1 MHSGWSAPRSAS
13 DRRSERSDLFE
24 NVLIG
29 IDGHQGGRDAVALA
43 KEIAAPGA
51 KLTLA
56 YVYGGRPVG
65 GLASAI
71 AVPFELEAGENALTQ
86 TLRESRLDARKEL
99 VFGESVGRGLHELA
113 EQLDAD
119 LLVVGSTRHALLG
132 RVLLRDDARAALN
145 GAPCAVA
152 IASRAYAHAPRS
164 LSRLGVGYNDS
175 PESAQ
180 ALAAA
185 HGLAKRYGSTIEAL
199 RVIPLPRV
207 QEETPIPA
215 DFDDA
220 INALEQQFSAR
231 FGELDGVEG
240 RVTYGEPREELA
252 QFAKS
257 LDLLI
262 VGSRGYGPLGRL
274 LHGSVS
280 GYLLG
285 HSSCS
290 LLVLP
295 RRSKSGEAV
304 ADA

>member
-1 MHSGWSAPRSAS
+1 M
-13 DRRSERSDLFE
+13 FE

-29 IDGHQGGRDAVALA
+29 IDGHQGGRDAVALGRQ
-43 KEIAAPGA
+43 IAAPGA

-56 YVYGGRPVG
+56 NVYGGHAIG

-71 AVPFELEAGENALTQ
+71 AVPFELEAGEKALTQ
-86 TLRESRLDARKEL
+86 TLREGGFDAGTEL

-113 EQLDAD
+113 ERLDAD
-119 LLVVGSTRHALLG
+119 VLVVGSSRRALLG
-132 RVLLRDDARAALN
+132 RVLLRDDARGALN

-152 IASRAYAHAPRS
+152 IASRAYAQAPRQ
-164 LSRLGVGYNDS
+164 LLRLGVGYNES
-175 PESAQ
+175 PESAR

-185 HGLAKRYGSTIEAL
+185 RALADRYGSTIEAL
-199 RVIPLPRV
+199 WVIPLPRV
-207 QEETPIPA
+207 REETPIPA
-215 DFDDA
+215 DFNEE
-220 INALEQQFSAR
+220 IKALEEQFLAR
-231 FGELDGVEG
+231 FAELDGVEG
-240 RVTYGEPREELA
+240 RVTYGGPREELA

-280 GYLLG
+280 GHLLG

-295 RRSKSGEAV
+295 RRSKKDDMAG
-304 ADA
+304 DA